1 MLCGN
6 AGCIILGLVLSSSL
20 EAVAEVSVP
29 LLHHLDPED
38 LVLEPQEEHGL
49 RLEDSES
56 QQPRGLVEFFED
68 VARRLCAWLNI
79 FK

>member
-1 MLCGN
+1 MQDALS
-6 AGCIILGLVLSSSL
+6 IGLVLSSSL